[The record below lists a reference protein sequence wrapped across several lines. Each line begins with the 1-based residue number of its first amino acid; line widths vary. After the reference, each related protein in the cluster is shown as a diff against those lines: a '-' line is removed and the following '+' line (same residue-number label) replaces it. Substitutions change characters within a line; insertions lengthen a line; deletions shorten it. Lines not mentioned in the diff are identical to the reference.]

1 MMLKKMVLE
10 ALKIIVLIV
19 FVSLIISFY
28 QWLAH
33 QIVSFSDWLIAS
45 NWLLTGAIAL
55 LFCTCLIYLNRKV
68 PGYSGSGIPQVEAY
82 HAGWYSFNPF
92 WMMGLVFINSL
103 MSFFSGFLLGGEGPS
118 VTIASSMALSVNR
131 LFHKEDK
138 ELVACC
144 GSAGFACAFLSPLAG
159 LFHLLEE
166 NRSVLKLSLLL
177 KGVLII
183 VVSSFLAQ
191 WIYPHRLLPITFD
204 TLFPYDLFYVFL
216 LVVLVGVTVGK
227 LYIFFIAKIKDLS
240 LRFRYF
246 YWIAFALVV
255 LCLVFKRYL
264 PQMSGSGTYLL
275 ENRLVSMGLL
285 WLVVLLIGRMLGT
298 AFCNATLFSGG
309 LVLPML
315 ALGALSG
322 EIVVA
327 FVAFF
332 RSDIVLYEDLIKIC
346 AMFTVFAVVCKT
358 PLTAIALS
366 LQTGAYDVVLLPVSI
381 CVLTS
386 FVIVSLFKWP
396 NIYQELEKRLPGY
409 ALHHQERQ
417 RN

>member
-1 MMLKKMVLE
+1 
-10 ALKIIVLIV
+10 
-19 FVSLIISFY
+19 
-28 QWLAH
+28 
-33 QIVSFSDWLIAS
+33 
-45 NWLLTGAIAL
+45 
-55 LFCTCLIYLNRKV
+55 
-68 PGYSGSGIPQVEAY
+68 
-82 HAGWYSFNPF
+82 
-92 WMMGLVFINSL
+92 
-103 MSFFSGFLLGGEGPS
+103 
-118 VTIASSMALSVNR
+118 MALSVNR

-191 WIYPHRLLPITFD
+191 WIYPHRLLAITFD
-204 TLFPYDLFYVFL
+204 TLFPYDLFYVFYWL
-216 LVVLVGVTVGK
+216 FWSVSQLENFTSF
-227 LYIFFIAKIKDLS
+227 YCKIKDLS